1 MCEICAFLCI
11 LTNKK
16 ALFGLF
22 YLLEASETVD
32 DILPES
38 FPTNEFT
45 SDFTS
50 LTIEDTLLPVDDISS
65 LEQPANE
72 NARRD
77 AQRPTIRILIKRL
90 VFKIITPKIFFA
102 LR

>member
-1 MCEICAFLCI
+1 M
-11 LTNKK
+11 
-16 ALFGLF
+16 
-22 YLLEASETVD
+22 ETVD
-32 DILPES
+32 DISLEP

-50 LTIEDTLLPVDDISS
+50 LTIEDILLPVDDISS
-65 LEQPANE
+65 FEHPAKE

-77 AQRPTIRILIKRL
+77 AQRPTIRIFTKRL

-102 LR
+102 VELIIIQPIYEKNYK